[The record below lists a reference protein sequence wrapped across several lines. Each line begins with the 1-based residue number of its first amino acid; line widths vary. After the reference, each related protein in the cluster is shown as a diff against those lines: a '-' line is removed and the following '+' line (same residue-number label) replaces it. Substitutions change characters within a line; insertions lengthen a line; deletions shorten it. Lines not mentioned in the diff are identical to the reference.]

1 MPLRTPQI
9 RCQGRSNCGT
19 CELRQEM
26 VCAEVSL
33 GDLVDFHAGIDDL
46 NFETN
51 APVFSGGTGVDAV
64 YCIRSGA
71 VKMVRTDLAGAHRIV
86 RVLRKGDI
94 AGLESA
100 FSEFYEHSAVAVSAV
115 KACRIPIADFRRFV
129 TTHQSLQMRLMQKSR
144 DALRETE
151 EWLADLVSGTIPAR
165 TRVARLL
172 LRLRIEGTENIHR
185 IGIEDMA
192 AIVGITPET
201 VSRVVS
207 DFVSRGFLEKI
218 GGNSAYR
225 NFRGDIASLTQ
236 VACTA

>member
-9 RCQGRSNCGT
+9 RCQGRSNCGA

-26 VCAEVSL
+26 VCSEVSL

-51 APVFSGGTGVDAV
+51 ATVFSEGTPTSAV

-71 VKMVRTDLAGAHRIV
+71 VKMVRTDSAGANRIV

-100 FSEFYEHSAVAVSAV
+100 FSDVYEHAAVAVSAV
-115 KACRIPIADFRRFV
+115 KACRIPISDFRRFV
-129 TTHQSLQMRLMQKSR
+129 TTHQSLQTRLMQKSR
-144 DALRETE
+144 EVLRETE

-165 TRVARLL
+165 TRMARLL
-172 LRLRIEGTENIHR
+172 LRLRIDGTDHIHR

-207 DFVSRGFLEKI
+207 DFVSRGFLEKV
-218 GGNSAYR
+218 GGNSTHR
-225 NFRGDIASLTQ
+225 NFRGDIAGLTD
-236 VACTA
+236 VACSA